1 MRKTFSRVLS
11 VALLVLVALTIASC
25 AGKKFKVGGAIA
37 NAKDSVLYF
46 EHMSLDGPVTIDSVK
61 LGENG
66 EFSFS
71 EDAPKAPEF
80 YRLRIAGQVI
90 NVAVDSTEN
99 ISIKAT
105 YPNMASDYTVSGSEE
120 CTKIRELA
128 LKQIDLQA
136 RVMAVSQNR
145 SLTAEQAEDSIN
157 GMVNAYKNDVKLNYI
172 FKAPMKAYSYF
183 ALFQAIGNQLI
194 FNPRQSK
201 DDIRVFA
208 AVATSWDTF
217 YPNSERGKN
226 LHNIAI
232 EGMKTVRI
240 VENEQRELQID
251 ASKVTQTGVI
261 DIDLTD
267 NRGVERKLTS
277 LVGKTVLVYFNVFAS
292 EGSTERIMQ
301 LRSLYNKYHSRGF
314 EIYMVSLD
322 PDEHF
327 WKEQTAALP
336 WINVRDENGVNS
348 QYARMYNVQTLPAYY
363 LVDKTN
369 TLKSRDSQIKN
380 LDAAIAAL
388 L

>member
-336 WINVRDENGVNS
+336 WINVRDENSVNS

>member
-1 MRKTFSRVLS
+1 M
-11 VALLVLVALTIASC
+11 ALLVLVALTIASC

-292 EGSTERIMQ
+292 EGSTKRIMQ

>member
-1 MRKTFSRVLS
+1 M
-11 VALLVLVALTIASC
+11 ALLVLVALTIASC